1 MNPELFQ
8 EVIQGAFDNTL
19 SFPQVVGRLLNAGV
33 DSYHVDL
40 IRAENR
46 YYFGSDETFV
56 STVPFEHP
64 KAAGPFSAE
73 KVAGAVKAIQQGKIN
88 YKEFVDQI
96 MAAGTVYYIAYLTGK
111 QVIYFGRKGEF
122 HIEKFPQAR

>member
-1 MNPELFQ
+1 MNPDLFK
-8 EVIQGAFDNTL
+8 EVIKGAFDNTL
-19 SFPQVVGRLLNAGV
+19 SFPEVVGRLLKAGV
-33 DSYHVDL
+33 ASYHVDL

-46 YYFGSDETFV
+46 YYFESDETYV

-64 KAAGPFSAE
+64 KAADAFSAE
-73 KVAGAVKAIQQGKIN
+73 KVAAAVKAIQQGKIN
-88 YKEFVDQI
+88 YKQFVDQI

-122 HIEKFPQAR
+122 HIEKFPEPR

>member
-1 MNPELFQ
+1 MNPELFKD
-8 EVIQGAFDNTL
+8 VIQGAFDNTL
-19 SFPQVVGRLLNAGV
+19 SFPEVVGRLLKAGV
-33 DSYHVDL
+33 ASYHVDL

-46 YYFGSDETFV
+46 YYFESDETHV
-56 STVPFEHP
+56 STVPFQHP
-64 KAAGPFSAE
+64 KAAELFSAE

-88 YKEFVDQI
+88 YQQFVDQI

-122 HIEKFPQAR
+122 HTEKFPQAR

>member
-1 MNPELFQ
+1 MNSELFQ
-8 EVIQGAFDNTL
+8 EVIKGAFDNTL
-19 SFPQVVGRLLNAGV
+19 SFPEVVGRLLKAGV
-33 DSYHVDL
+33 ASYHVDM

-46 YYFGSDETFV
+46 YYFESDETFV
-56 STVPFEHP
+56 STVPFQHA
-64 KAAGPFSAE
+64 KAAESFSAE

-88 YKEFVDQI
+88 YMEFVDQI

-122 HIEKFPQAR
+122 HIEKFPGAH